1 MTDQSFRS
9 DSSALAA
16 VILAAGDSKRMKST
30 LTKVLHPL
38 AGLPMILHVIRTVET
53 EQPEKI
59 VIVVGKNREAVEQTV
74 ENSEVELADQDEPL
88 GTAHALLSARDKL
101 KAFEGDLLVL
111 CGDTPLIQSETICN
125 LVDFHRREGCDA
137 TLLTCRFEDPFGY
150 GRIVRAEDGTISRIV
165 EEKEATDL
173 EKAIMEVN
181 TAIYCLK
188 TPAIFDFL
196 EEICAG
202 KTDKEYY
209 LTDIV
214 EIYNRE
220 GLKVNGL
227 SIDDEFEVMGIN
239 TRNQLSTAESTL
251 RERIRNH
258 WMREGVTLID
268 PASIFIDSGV
278 KIGNDTTIYP
288 FVMLEGDSRVG
299 AGSTIGP
306 YSRIID
312 SRIGRGSRLMG
323 WNYLVEASIPEGE
336 TLQLYSSHSPR

>member
-1 MTDQSFRS
+1 MTDQSSRS
-9 DSSALAA
+9 DRSALAA

-38 AGLPMILHVIRTVET
+38 AGLPMILHVVKTVGT
-53 EQPEKI
+53 EQPENI
-59 VIVVGKNREAVEQTV
+59 VIIVGKNREAIEQAVE
-74 ENSEVELADQDEPL
+74 SCEVELADQVEPL

-111 CGDTPLIQSETICN
+111 CGDTPLIQSETIN
-125 LVDFHRREGCDA
+125 DLIDFHRREGCDA
-137 TLLTCRFEDPFGY
+137 TLLTCRFEDPYGY
-150 GRIVRAEDGTISRIV
+150 GRIIRAGDGTISRIV
-165 EEKEATDL
+165 EEKEATDQ
-173 EKAIMEVN
+173 EKAIREVN
-181 TAIYCLK
+181 TAIYCLRSP
-188 TPAIFDFL
+188 TIFDFL

-227 SIDDEFEVMGIN
+227 SIDDEYEVMGIN
-239 TRNQLSTAESTL
+239 TRNQLASAEGAL

-258 WMREGVTLID
+258 WMAQGVTLID
-268 PASIFIDSGV
+268 PASIIIDSTV
-278 KIGNDTTIYP
+278 EIGNDTTIYP
-288 FVMLEGDSRVG
+288 FVILEGGSRVG
-299 AGSTIGP
+299 AGSIIGP

-323 WNYLVEASIPEGE
+323 WNYLEGVTIPEGQ
-336 TLQLYSSHSPR
+336 TLQLYSSRPPQ